1 MSEMT
6 DVEKAAAQPRLW
18 EDWKTVDF
26 KQTSGWFNIYERNDD
41 TYLIKESPGVL
52 IQELQESYYFWFKAD
67 KADKADKNG
76 DIRMQREYCDREAL
90 GRRRVVFSDIDEC
103 NELVPSLKVPGYVE
117 TVNREGAEAYEDKN
131 DWLRRAEAKADAM
144 RKEQESRNDRI
155 TL

>member
-6 DVEKAAAQPRLW
+6 DVEKAAAKPRLW

-26 KQTSGWFNIYERNDD
+26 KQTTGWFNVYEHGEEK
-41 TYLIKESPGVL
+41 YIIKESPGVL

-67 KADKADKNG
+67 KNG
-76 DIRMQREYCDREAL
+76 GVKMEREYCDRESL

-103 NELVPSLKVPGYVE
+103 HELVPSQGTYGFVE
-117 TVNREGAEAYEDKN
+117 TVNREEATEYRMKN
-131 DWLRRAEAKADAM
+131 AAKAALEKAAKM

-155 TL
+155 TV